1 MSVES
6 AEYAAVDATLRS
18 TQWTAIFIAVNAA
31 NDISYD
37 ATNYPTSG
45 CSIVSTLY
53 FPQCPTLLMPYENP
67 FSTTYFT
74 TKWATIMATLFNTD
88 CATHQPAD

>member
-37 ATNYPTSG
+37 AAELATKRSAQFTAQRTAKHPSHDPTVF
-45 CSIVSTLY
+45 IAV
-53 FPQCPTLLMPYENP
+53 
-67 FSTTYFT
+67 
-74 TKWATIMATLFNTD
+74 D
-88 CATHQPAD
+88 PALDASV